1 MGLLTFI
8 RKIKSKKMITFEK
21 FQCTAN
27 QLLVLPMKERAK
39 DNFEMANI
47 GRVVKTGPMTSTL
60 EYEEFIP
67 GEEWK
72 GALPNDMR
80 KTKRIVTNDVPYS
93 IDDIV
98 FYSGKHTVELNGITY
113 HIVSNYAIEGFI
125 KIKES

>member
-47 GRVVKTGPMTSTL
+47 GRVVKVGPMTSTL

-80 KTKRIVTNDVPYS
+80 KTKRIVTNDIPYS

-125 KIKES
+125 KIKE